1 MVSSDRRERPSNH
14 EVTGSLTTH
23 SLKVVLALGAV
34 MAAGCH
40 AAVPETCSVSRT
52 GTDHCVRV
60 FQ

>member
-14 EVTGSLTTH
+14 EVTGSRTSH

-34 MAAGCH
+34 MAAGRH
-40 AAVPETCSVSRT
+40 ATVLETCSVNRT
-52 GTDHCVRV
+52 GRDHCVRV